1 MLHGINLT
9 LATGQIT
16 GLFGVNGSGK
26 STLCSTVAGLVR
38 ATEGSITLD
47 GVDVTRMHAYRRVG
61 QGVLVAP
68 ESRGVFP
75 GLTVEENL
83 QLRLDAGHRSE
94 VYERFPQLNERRRL
108 HAGSLSGG
116 EQQMLA
122 LAPVLVRPPKVVI
135 ADEPTLGLAPMVI
148 AQVLDVFRELRELG
162 TTILLVEEK
171 IRDVLQ
177 VADRVAFI
185 ELGRIVWS
193 GERGSLD
200 DEQLVGAYLGAK
212 L

>member
-1 MLHGINLT
+1 
-9 LATGQIT
+9 
-16 GLFGVNGSGK
+16 
-26 STLCSTVAGLVR
+26 
-38 ATEGSITLD
+38 
-47 GVDVTRMHAYRRVG
+47 
-61 QGVLVAP
+61 
-68 ESRGVFP
+68 
-75 GLTVEENL
+75 
-83 QLRLDAGHRSE
+83 
-94 VYERFPQLNERRRL
+94 
-108 HAGSLSGG
+108 
-116 EQQMLA
+116 MLA

-135 ADEPTLGLAPMVI
+135 AESPLSGWHQWSSHRCSTSSVNCASW
-148 AQVLDVFRELRELG
+148 G